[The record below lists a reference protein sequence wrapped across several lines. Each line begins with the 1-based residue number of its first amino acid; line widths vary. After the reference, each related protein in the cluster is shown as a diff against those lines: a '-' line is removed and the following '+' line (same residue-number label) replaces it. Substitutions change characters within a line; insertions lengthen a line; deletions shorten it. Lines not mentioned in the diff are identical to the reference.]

1 MQEERK
7 TQVKIFYNHT
17 SMFPYKNC
25 FYFCKVALNSLVMP
39 QMGGDLLKTD
49 PTPVYMVGFNF
60 IIAFVNEMK
69 SILKC

>member
-1 MQEERK
+1 
-7 TQVKIFYNHT
+7 
-17 SMFPYKNC
+17 
-25 FYFCKVALNSLVMP
+25 MP